1 MRNGTGNNEAERP
14 GAEERFN
21 AYEWKIKSVEYLPI
35 FRAYLDKLRL
45 QEIVAELVPSPT
57 EISIGVVLQALILD
71 TLRGRTPLYR
81 LDRNFEELDTEVL
94 LGEKIEAGDLNDD
107 LLGRVLD
114 RLYEAGTMKL
124 FSALVR
130 EAVRVFG
137 IEEKRFH
144 YDTTSVSV
152 YGDYRYDPESC
163 SPLKVEH
170 GYSKDHRPDLKQFL
184 VSVLCTGER
193 IPVYGQLEDGSS
205 SDKKLN
211 HKLLNEVAV
220 RLKEVNLAPP
230 AFLYIADSAMVT
242 EENLKEFRE
251 QEYFITRLPATYGVC
266 EELIESAVKR
276 GEWEKVGALAKIPE
290 TKNCPAARYQVAS
303 QSVQLY
309 GKAYQAVVVHSSAH
323 DQRRQ
328 KRLAR
333 RLEEE
338 RRQLEQNFTEQCLP
352 QYACRED
359 AEQAARR

>member
-1 MRNGTGNNEAERP
+1 MRNETWNNSTEGPIADEN
-14 GAEERFN
+14 FN
-21 AYEWKIKSVEYLPI
+21 VNLAKIKSVDYLPI
-35 FRAYLDKLRL
+35 FRAYLDKIRL
-45 QEIVAELVPSPT
+45 QEIVQELVPSQT
-57 EISIGVVLQALILD
+57 EIGVGVVLQALVLD

-81 LDRNFEELDTEVL
+81 LDQNFEELDTEVL

-114 RLYEAGTMKL
+114 RLYEAGTMKI
-124 FSALVR
+124 FSALAR

-137 IEEKRFH
+137 VEEERFH

-152 YGDYRYDPESC
+152 YGDYRYEPESPP
-163 SPLKVEH
+163 PLKVEH

-220 RLKEVNLAPP
+220 RLKEVNLAPQ

-242 EENLKEFRE
+242 EENLKEFGE
-251 QEYFITRLPATYGVC
+251 QEYFITRLPATYAVC

-276 GEWEKVGALAKIPE
+276 GKWEKVGVLAKTPE
-290 TKNCPAARYQVAS
+290 TKNRPAARYQVAG
-303 QSVQLY
+303 QGVQLY
-309 GKAYQAVVVHSSAH
+309 GEAYQAVVVHSSAH

-328 KRLAR
+328 KRLVR

-338 RRQLEQNFTEQCLP
+338 RR
-352 QYACRED
+352 
-359 AEQAARR
+359 